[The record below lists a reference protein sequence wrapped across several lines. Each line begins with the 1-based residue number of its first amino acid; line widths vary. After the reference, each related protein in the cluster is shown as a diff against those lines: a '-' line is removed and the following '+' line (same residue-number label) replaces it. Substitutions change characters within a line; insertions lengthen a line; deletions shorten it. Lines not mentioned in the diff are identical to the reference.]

1 VPLGES
7 HGDLLSKYGAYVRSL
22 GSQVRKQFGGRLD
35 LDDLV
40 AYGNIG
46 LLEAAERFDP
56 KFGANF
62 LTFAHYRIKGA
73 IYDGLRKM
81 GTLKGGDLSKVYV
94 GERTT
99 AYLQNKADQELGSN
113 KPTPAA
119 DDDSR
124 EIATAVESLA
134 AIFAASLEGT
144 ENLQVRDETAGP
156 EERLENE
163 QRKSLVRKA
172 IEKLP
177 EQQRKLLVAYYYEG
191 RTLQEAGEVIGQSKS
206 WSSRL
211 HAKAIETLKDLMAE
225 VGADDGASTKDGR
238 KVPHG
243 SPDPRRPRSPANP
256 AGEPK
261 GSPDR

>member
-1 VPLGES
+1 MPLGEA
-7 HGDLLSKYGAYVRSL
+7 HGDILSKYGAYVRSL

-99 AYLQNKADQELGSN
+99 AYLQNKGDQELGGN
-113 KPTPAA
+113 KTTHSA

-144 ENLQVRDETAGP
+144 ENLQVRDESAGP

-177 EQQRKLLVAYYYEG
+177 EQQRQLLVAYYYEG
-191 RTLQEAGEVIGQSKS
+191 RTLQEAGEVLELSKS
-206 WSSRL
+206 WASRL

-225 VGADDGASTKDGR
+225 LGVDDDARKKDD
-238 KVPHG
+238 HG
-243 SPDPRRPRSPANP
+243 SPDPRRTRGAAHP
-256 AGEPK
+256 AGQPK
-261 GSPDR
+261 GSADR